1 MFEAMTYESILN
13 EMLNRV
19 ENDVDKREGS
29 ILYDAL
35 APCAFELAQTYFNMD
50 NFIDLVFGDTAVGEY
65 LDRVVSDYGITR
77 KPATK
82 AVRKITTN
90 KEVPI
95 GSRWGLEATTYQVIK
110 KLGGTGNSYEAECEQ
125 TGEAGNH
132 YNGTLVNIDNLSGVT
147 ASLTDIITAGE
158 EEESDDNL
166 RARFYAFVQSPST
179 SGNAYN
185 YRKWA
190 LEVPGVGDAK
200 VYPLWNGN
208 GTVKVMIVDSNMSI
222 DTGLEVKVYEHIE
235 TVRPIGAAVT
245 ITSPA
250 SKEITVSAKITLDGS
265 RLLKEVTADF
275 TAAIAEYLKGTIFEA
290 YTISYAKIGSLLL
303 STKGI
308 SDYSDLLLNG
318 GMSNISIA
326 DTQMPIAGAITL
338 SEAG

>member
-13 EMLNRV
+13 EMLSRV

-95 GSRWGLEATTYQVIK
+95 GSRWGLEATTYQVMK
-110 KLGGTGNSYEAECEQ
+110 KLDGTGNSYEAECEQ

-166 RARFYAFVQSPST
+166 RDRFYAFVQSPST

-200 VYPLWNGN
+200 VYPLWNGP
-208 GTVKVMIVDSNMSI
+208 GTVKVIVVDSNMNI
-222 DTGLEVKVYEHIE
+222 DSSLEQTVYKYIE
-235 TVRPIGAAVT
+235 SVRPIGANVT
-245 ITSPA
+245 TVSPA
-250 SKEITVSAKITLDGS
+250 KWEINVTANITLDGTKT
-265 RLLKEVTADF
+265 LLEVQGAF
-275 TAAIAEYLKGTIFEA
+275 TDSLEAFFREMIFTT
-290 YTISYAKIGSLLL
+290 YTVSYAKVGNLLL
-303 STKGI
+303 STGGI
-308 SDYSDLLLNG
+308 MDYGSLLING
-318 GMSNISIA
+318 GTNNVVIG
-326 DTQMPIAGAITL
+326 DTQIPVIGKITL
-338 SEAG
+338 TEV